1 MRAVATGSLVIAALL
16 LFATPSFSQPAI
28 AGVVRDTSGAI
39 LPGVSV
45 EAVVQHLSDAPRSLP
60 VAGYA
65 GIERA
70 GDVGIEVFVLHELR
84 QRVAVFSHVWHSIV

>member
-45 EAVVQHLSDAPRSLP
+45 EAVSPAL
-60 VAGYA
+60 
-65 GIERA
+65 IEKSRTVVTD
-70 GDVGIEVFVLHELR
+70 GTGQYR
-84 QRVAVFSHVWHSIV
+84 IVDL